1 MRGDFTG
8 FSFDGIHSSDLN
20 IVRVSDGDR
29 YKESLLPD
37 FDDNTLAIPGRDGEF
52 YFGSNYKNK
61 PIELSIAFD
70 SITEK
75 NLRQVQQLFSTRKA
89 CKLIFDER
97 PYKVYTA
104 RISQPIELEYICFD
118 EPNFTWEKVIIGY
131 DKETGEPIY
140 QKGVTGADYEH
151 KVYDGTTRRAY
162 KGEGNVEFICSNP
175 FAQSLY
181 KTLEEYSDYSNV
193 EEWEDASGI
202 LHQTE
207 YDEQGFD
214 RVQESDDSSYNAM
227 IPVYNAGN
235 IDAPF
240 YLYLPYTNYGQY
252 NPGTLDPAIGENI
265 VVYSGDENA
274 LIIESFTS
282 RKNFVSESGILIN
295 TNNHLIEGVIDRKGA
310 LITTGE
316 IYNNYIK
323 GGDFGK
329 ILHEDFVPSDTQRQV
344 IYVDCATAADMRIE
358 YNYWYY

>member
-20 IVRVSDGDR
+20 IVRVSEGDR

-61 PIELSIAFD
+61 PINLSIAFD

-75 NLRQVQQLFSTRKA
+75 NLRQIQQLFSTRKA

-118 EPNFTWEKVIIGY
+118 EKLRLLDTPRPGVRMVTENGERVRETVIPYKDDLEGR
-131 DKETGEPIY
+131 
-140 QKGVTGADYEH
+140 
-151 KVYDGTTRRAY
+151 TRHVY
-162 KGEGNVEFICSNP
+162 KGEGSIEFVCSNP

-181 KTLEEYSDYSNV
+181 KTLEEYSDYGNV
-193 EEWEDASGI
+193 EEWAEASGI
-202 LHQTE
+202 LHQAE
-207 YDEQGFD
+207 YDRKGLD
-214 RVQESDDSSYNAM
+214 RVQESDISSYNIM

-240 YLYLPYTNYGQY
+240 YLYIPYTNSSK
-252 NPGTLDPAIGENI
+252 LEPANGNYII
-265 VVYSGDENA
+265 IYTGDESP
-274 LIIESFTS
+274 LIIEPFTS
-282 RKNFVSESGILIN
+282 QKSLASESGIIIN
-295 TNNHLIEGVIDRKGA
+295 TNNHLIEGVYYD
-310 LITTGE
+310 LIKDEWRTTGE

-329 ILHEDFVPSDTQRQV
+329 ILHEDFLRSDTLKQT
-344 IYVDCATAADMRIE
+344 IYINCATAADIVIK